1 MQLFDP
7 RIQKRRVEYAEV
19 ERKVELHVPF
29 YEVQAL
35 MLDREKHLMLRQKE
49 MEKMMKYPDATSEKT
64 MTREEF
70 YKMFEDWLD
79 VTRQLM
85 DDPYS
90 LDKSGTEYNQVR
102 ITQKLFFSGFVVY
115 LKRDYKNM

>member
-1 MQLFDP
+1 M
-7 RIQKRRVEYAEV
+7 EYAEV

-102 ITQKLFFSGFVVY
+102 ITQKVAFSCIE
-115 LKRDYKNM
+115 